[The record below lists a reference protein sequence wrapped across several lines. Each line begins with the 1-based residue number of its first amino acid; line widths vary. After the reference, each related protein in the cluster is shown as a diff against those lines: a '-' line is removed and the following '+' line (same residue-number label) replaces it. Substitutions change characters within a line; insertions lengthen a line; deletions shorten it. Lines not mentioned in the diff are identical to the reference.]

1 MNYFLSISIK
11 KYTYEKFFIYVII
24 FFIFINSI
32 NLTYVQ
38 NINFFIFFSLYCV
51 VVLFLYSALYRS
63 VSIKI
68 MIYLFLKKSNKN
80 VNNFYRTNFIE
91 KSFNKRIKILV
102 NNGFLIKKKKHFTL
116 TSRGKKYLRIFK
128 ILQSIYKI
136 KFNG

>member
-1 MNYFLSISIK
+1 MNYFLSITIA
-11 KYTYEKFFIYVII
+11 KYTYEKFFIYVIV

-32 NLTYVQ
+32 NLAYVQ

-63 VSIKI
+63 LSIKI
-68 MIYLFLKKSNKN
+68 MIYLFFKKSSKN

-102 NNGFLIKKKKHFTL
+102 NNGFLIEKKKHFTL
-116 TSRGKKYLRIFK
+116 TFRGKKYLKIFK

-136 KFNG
+136 EFNG

>member
-1 MNYFLSISIK
+1 MNYFLSITIE

-102 NNGFLIKKKKHFTL
+102 NNGFLIEKKKHFTL
-116 TSRGKKYLRIFK
+116 TYRGEKYLRIFK